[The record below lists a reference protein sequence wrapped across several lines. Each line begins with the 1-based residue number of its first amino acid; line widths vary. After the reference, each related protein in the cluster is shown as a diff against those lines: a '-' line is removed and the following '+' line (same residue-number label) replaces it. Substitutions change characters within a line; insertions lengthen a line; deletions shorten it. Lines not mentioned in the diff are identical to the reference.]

1 MAKVLTQEAA
11 KSMGLPGRKSLEIVS
26 GEKGSQAV
34 TLRLV
39 EIPPIEPGDSPR
51 GRHFHQG
58 FEECIFVM
66 SGEGCT
72 EADSGNYPLKAGDTI
87 LIPSGEKHAT
97 RNTGAEPLVLLCF
110 FPVSDIAKRTQE
122 TAPAKN

>member
-1 MAKVLTQEAA
+1 MARVLTQADA
-11 KSMGLPGRKSLEIVS
+11 KSMGLPGRKSMEIVS

-39 EIPPIEPGDSPR
+39 EIPVPKPGEAPR
-51 GRHFHQG
+51 GPHYHQG

-66 SGEGCT
+66 SGQGT
-72 EADSGNYPLKAGDTI
+72 THADSGEYPLKAGDTI

-97 RNTGAEPLVLLCF
+97 RNTGTEPLVLLCF
-110 FPVSDIAKRTQE
+110 FPVSDISKRTQE
-122 TAPAKN
+122 GSKT

>member
-1 MAKVLTQEAA
+1 MAKVLTQREA

-39 EIPPIEPGDSPR
+39 EIPAPKPGDAPR
-51 GRHFHQG
+51 GPHFHQG

-72 EADSGNYPLKAGDTI
+72 EADSGKYPLQAGDAI
-87 LIPSGEKHAT
+87 LIPSGEKHVT
-97 RNTGAEPLVLLCF
+97 RNTGGEPLVLLCF
-110 FPVSDIAKRTQE
+110 FPVGDITRRTQE
-122 TAPAKN
+122 

>member
-1 MAKVLTQEAA
+1 MAKVLTQAEA

-39 EIPPIEPGDSPR
+39 EIPPVKPGDAPR
-51 GRHFHQG
+51 GKHFHQG
-58 FEECIFVM
+58 FEECIYVL
-66 SGEGCT
+66 SGTGCT
-72 EADSGNYPLKAGDTI
+72 EADSGRYPLQAGDTI
-87 LIPSGEKHAT
+87 LIPPGEKHAT

-110 FPVSDIAKRTQE
+110 FPVADISKQTQE
-122 TAPAKN
+122 R

>member
-1 MAKVLTQEAA
+1 MAKVLTQSEA
-11 KSMGLPGRKSLEIVS
+11 KSMGLAGRKSLEIVS

-39 EIPPIEPGDSPR
+39 EIPVPKPGETLR
-51 GRHFHQG
+51 GPHFHQG

-72 EADSGNYPLKAGDTI
+72 EADSGKYPLRSGDTI
-87 LIPSGEKHAT
+87 LIPPGEKHVT
-97 RNTGAEPLVLLCF
+97 RNTGSEPLVLLCF
-110 FPVSDIAKRTQE
+110 FPVPDIAGRTSQE
-122 TAPAKN
+122 R

>member
-1 MAKVLTQEAA
+1 MARVLTQSEA

-39 EIPPIEPGDSPR
+39 EIPVPKPEDTLR
-51 GRHFHQG
+51 GPHFHQG

-66 SGEGCT
+66 AGEGCT
-72 EADSGNYPLKAGDTI
+72 EADSGKHPLKTGDTI
-87 LIPSGEKHAT
+87 LIPPGEKHVT
-97 RNTGAEPLVLLCF
+97 RNTGSEPLVLLCF
-110 FPVSDIAKRTQE
+110 FPVADISKRTQE
-122 TAPAKN
+122 R